1 MASLKDKI
9 IETAV
14 DLGNRAVKPL
24 TDLMHSAIASAVEG
38 GIRSRYPEAMN
49 TLGPMLD
56 QYLKNPNL
64 PASVRKQL
72 EVIKGGTSIWDM
84 LLWPVIALFGM
95 LQGLMAAG
103 RPWALVVEQA
113 AWRDLPA
120 TKPEYPMA
128 IAAYLRGAYT
138 VEQFT
143 DVMASW
149 GYDSEARSALIT
161 ALQKLLE
168 DDDIRDLYLRG
179 ELRLD
184 QAAKKLMAKGYSQ
197 EDVQALQ
204 KLYWRIPGVQDI
216 IRMAVRETFT
226 PEIAEKFGQYQD
238 LPAEFVSWAAKQGL
252 NEFWAR
258 NYWAAHW
265 DLPSPTQ
272 GFDMFHRGIIDED
285 TLKMLLRALDVMPF
299 WRDKLIGI
307 AYSIPTRVDIRRMY
321 KLGVYT
327 REDVKNTYIKAGY
340 HPDDAED
347 ITEFVIRYYGEDE
360 ETDLDRDLDYTKS
373 EILDGYRKRLITE
386 DEARELLRALDWKDD
401 QIDFYLDREDL
412 KKDQSLKDAYL
423 SRYRTLFIEG
433 IMAADRV
440 QEELEVVG
448 VSKAE
453 FEAVLPLWQIE
464 KITRVNRPTRAQLD
478 GFLQDGIITWP
489 TWEAEYQLMGYSAEY
504 ISWYRA
510 SLEAKIGGAT

>member
-216 IRMAVRETFT
+216 IRMAVREAFT

-238 LPAEFVSWAAKQGL
+238 LPADFVSWAAKQGL
-252 NEFWAR
+252 SEDWAR
-258 NYWAAHW
+258 RYWAAHW
-265 DLPSPTQ
+265 DLPSATQ
-272 GFDMFHRGIIDED
+272 GFEMYHRGLITED
-285 TLKMLLRALDVMPF
+285 DLKMLLRALDVMPF

-307 AYSIPTRVDIRRMY
+307 SYNLPTRVDIRRIY
-321 KLGVYT
+321 KLGIRD
-327 REDVKNTYIKAGY
+327 REWVKGVYIKAGY
-340 HPDDAED
+340 APDDAEALTQF
-347 ITEFVIRYYGEDE
+347 TERYYGPDE
-360 ETDLDRDLDYTKS
+360 ETQLDEDLDYTKS
-373 EILDGYRKRLITE
+373 EVLDGYRKGMLAE
-386 DEARELLRALDWKDD
+386 DEARAFLQDLGWFDD
-401 QIDFYLDREDL
+401 QIDFYLQREDL
-412 KKDQSLKDAYL
+412 KAAQSLKDAYL
-423 SRYRTLFIEG
+423 SRYKTLFVEG
-433 IMAADRV
+433 IIAADRV
-440 QEELEVVG
+440 EEELEAVG
-448 VSKAE
+448 ISPSE
-453 FEAVLPLWQIE
+453 FRAVLPLWQLE
-464 KITRVNRPTRAQLD
+464 KVTRVNKPTRAQLD
-478 GFLQDGIITWP
+478 SFLEDGIITWA
-489 TWEAEYQLMGYSAEY
+489 TWEAEYGLMGYDSTY
-504 ISWYRA
+504 TSWYRE
-510 SLEAKIGGAT
+510 SLESKIAAKG